1 MNNLF
6 IISSNCKNGPTE
18 FLNDGEGGI
27 LFESDEKNA
36 LFDAFNSFL
45 DFLSSQIYLSKI
57 KVAKKNCKKYSLLS
71 HHVILISR
79 ILRS

>member
-27 LFESDEKNA
+27 LFKSNNKNA
-36 LFDAFNSFL
+36 LYDDL
-45 DFLSSQIYLSKI
+45 KI
-57 KVAKKNCKKYSLLS
+57 F
-71 HHVILISR
+71 
-79 ILRS
+79 